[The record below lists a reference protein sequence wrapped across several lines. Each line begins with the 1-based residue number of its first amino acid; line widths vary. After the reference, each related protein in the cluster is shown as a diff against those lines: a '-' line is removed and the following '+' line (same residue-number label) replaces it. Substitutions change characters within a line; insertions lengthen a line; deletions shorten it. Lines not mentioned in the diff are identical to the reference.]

1 MSWLTTTDLP
11 PAPSKTTS
19 EADEQDAMTHTAH
32 DVKPSYQE
40 KSGVANIGDLSY
52 PWGVGLT
59 TQEVEDE
66 WELDG
71 FDLAAAED
79 FVARPATTSS
89 TVSVINLGDG
99 GPVVVLYFR
108 YVSAR
113 STVTRSFTRST
124 DANSYKILLRKTTQT
139 TTAQKLSE
147 LTPEE

>member
-1 MSWLTTTDLP
+1 MSWLTKDDLP
-11 PAPSKTTS
+11 PETS
-19 EADEQDAMTHTAH
+19 EADEQAAMTHTSH

-40 KSGVANIGDLSY
+40 KSGVSNIGDLSY

-71 FDLAAAED
+71 FDLAAAQA

-89 TVSVINLGDG
+89 TVSVIDLGDG

-139 TTAQKLSE
+139 TTAQKLTS

>member
-1 MSWLTTTDLP
+1 MSWLTTADLP
-11 PAPSKTTS
+11 PATS
-19 EADEQDAMTHTAH
+19 EANEQDAMTHTSH

-40 KSGVANIGDLSY
+40 KSGVSNIGDLSY